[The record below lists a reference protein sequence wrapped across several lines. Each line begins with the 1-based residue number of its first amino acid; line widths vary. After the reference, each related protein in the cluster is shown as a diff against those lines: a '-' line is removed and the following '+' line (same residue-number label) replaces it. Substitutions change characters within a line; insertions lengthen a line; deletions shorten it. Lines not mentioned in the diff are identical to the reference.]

1 MRGRLMDGVLISK
14 ETIDSL
20 LAELAKEYKR
30 ISGRKMHAEIIM
42 VGGAA
47 IVSQYGFR
55 ASTTDIDAI
64 ILASSAM
71 DEAIKNVGEKKNLP
85 WGWINQDFKKTTS
98 YSPKIREYS
107 KYYKTFYNIL
117 EVRVLPSAYI
127 VAMKL
132 ASLRLYK
139 YDISDIVGI
148 ISSESINREQI
159 EKAVADLYGDFSGLA
174 QPEKAEQILDNI
186 FKSDNLEEMYND
198 TRKDEISN
206 KAVLKNIQETN
217 PDILKTDSI
226 SNILEAARRKK
237 TDL

>member
-1 MRGRLMDGVLISK
+1 MDRVLISK
-14 ETIDSL
+14 ENIDGL
-20 LAELAKEYKR
+20 LAELAKEYKK

-71 DEAIKNVGEKKNLP
+71 DEAIKSVGDKHNLP
-85 WGWINQDFKKTTS
+85 WGWINQDFKKTAS

-107 KYYKTFYNIL
+107 IYYKTFFNIL

-132 ASLRLYK
+132 ASLRIYK
-139 YDISDIVGI
+139 FDISDIIGI
-148 ISSESINREQI
+148 INSERISREQI
-159 EKAVADLYGDFSGLA
+159 EKAVVDLYGDFSALV
-174 QPEKAEQILDNI
+174 QYEKAKQILDNI
-186 FKSDNLEEMYND
+186 FIADNLEKMFND
-198 TRKDEISN
+198 VRTDEISN
-206 KAVLKNIQETN
+206 KAILKDIQEKN
-217 PDILKTDSI
+217 PSILKTDSI
-226 SNILEAARRKK
+226 TNILEAARKKK
-237 TDL
+237 TES